1 VTVRAAV
8 LALLW
13 GSPAFAGEPF
23 IVPACQ
29 RPAKEEYVFGLSGA
43 AGDDTDDFGRD
54 NLTALSDGAA
64 RVSLFAARPS
74 TASTRD
80 YPVVFQNPL
89 AAAAVLERLAQ
100 RPERDVRL
108 ILTGH
113 GSPNG
118 VYLGV
123 GSDDAERRLGH
134 DAFLASVTKARTAG
148 KRIRADFLSCFS
160 GGFMPALMPGKGL
173 APACGLASTVPEKKA
188 EGCYQ
193 DGSDVERN
201 DYAASA
207 AALDGCGP
215 GRDWRS
221 VHAAVFERLKGND
234 IPMLSSDY
242 FLLYGPG
249 ADWLGRAARAPY
261 PGRTLIQKKLGDGL
275 LVYLDLINARVVAAR
290 GPGGRL
296 PAPGISIVD
305 CPSTVAGGDTLG
317 DGEHRAGFF
326 LHRSV
331 ADTEWPAPDCVP
343 TVRLDWPGRKS
354 ALVEMSAV
362 SDDLSWDPRRSGAE
376 DQAPFRRDLSSE
388 EREVPLDGLKPGAR
402 LLLARLLPAFD
413 ESLGGR
419 VLADKLKALAVAVES
434 GDPIRGG
441 SMRSLLTAMW
451 VKEGLKEGVSDGT
464 RFHGRWLRTYL
475 TELFNETE
483 TKTENLDYSRIAFM
497 AATAIAE
504 KDLRKAARTDATAKN
519 LVADLDALRA
529 CEKTLR

>member
-1 VTVRAAV
+1 MRTGAAAW
-8 LALLW
+8 ALLLCA
-13 GSPAFAGEPF
+13 PAFATEPF
-23 IVPACQ
+23 VVPACQ
-29 RPAKEEYVFGLSGA
+29 RPSKGEYVFGLSGA

-54 NLTALSDGAA
+54 NLTALGQGAQSA
-64 RVSLFAARPS
+64 SLFAARPS
-74 TASTRD
+74 TASTRQ

-89 AAAAVLERLAQ
+89 AAAAVLERLAL
-100 RPERDVRL
+100 RPERDVRV

-118 VYLGV
+118 VILGV
-123 GSDDAERRLGH
+123 GSDEGERRLGH
-134 DAFLASVTKARTAG
+134 DAFFASVTKARRAG

-193 DGSDVERN
+193 DGSDAERN

-207 AALDGCGP
+207 AAADDCRP

-249 ADWLGRAARAPY
+249 AERLGRASRAPY
-261 PGRTLIQKKLGDGL
+261 PGRTLIQKKLDGGL

-305 CPSTVAGGDTLG
+305 CPASDGGTLG

-331 ADTEWPAPDCVP
+331 ADTAWPAPDCVP
-343 TVRLDWPGRKS
+343 TVRLSWPGRKS
-354 ALVEMSAV
+354 ALVEMSAAPE
-362 SDDLSWDPRRSGAE
+362 DLSWDPRRFG
-376 DQAPFRRDLSSE
+376 DQAPFRRDLSPE

-413 ESLGGR
+413 ESTGGR
-419 VLADKLKALAVAVES
+419 ELADKLKALAVEVAGE
-434 GDPIRGG
+434 DPIRGA
-441 SMRSLLTAMW
+441 SMRALLTAMW
-451 VKEGLKEGVSDGT
+451 VKEGLGEGVSDGT

-483 TKTENLDYSRIAFM
+483 TKTENLDYSRLAFI

-504 KDLRKAARTDATAKN
+504 RDLRKDPGAKN